1 MDSNEIR
8 RRFVD
13 YFASRDH
20 LRVPSGSLV
29 PPAWDTSVLITTAG
43 MQPLKQYFL
52 GLDVPPSPRMT
63 SVQKCFRTVDIEEVG
78 RTARHLT
85 FFEMMGNFS
94 VGDYF
99 KKVAVD
105 AAFDLAT
112 SADGFGLDPDHI
124 WTTVFRGDERVGAD
138 EEAIALWR
146 DVGIPAERIVRLGS
160 DNFWQAGPVG
170 PCGPS
175 SELFI
180 DRGERLGCGDPDCA
194 PGCDCDRFLEF
205 WNLVFMQYNMLEGGG
220 LEPLPRPSIDTGC
233 GVERLAS
240 LVQGVDTVF
249 ETDVFAG
256 LIESLCGW
264 GGAEFGRDPAVTKS
278 LKVIADHGRGMS
290 FLATDGIEPDR
301 EGRGYVLRRVI
312 RRAVLHGARVGLDE
326 PFLSRLHGRVVELM
340 GDDNPELRQHA
351 AHVSELL
358 SAEESRFADTLEIG
372 GRMLDDILAKGGDVS
387 ADDAFRLHDTYGFPF
402 ELTAEIAGEHGRS
415 IDESGFA
422 ELMEQQRNR
431 ARAAIGG
438 KGGEDAGVFAREA
451 GFTTEFVGYENLDLT
466 TQVGALRESGD
477 GTLLVKLRES
487 PFYAKG
493 GGQVADAGWLESE
506 SGRAAVEDVI
516 RLDDDQVLVAR
527 LERGELH
534 SGDKVRARVDAAR
547 RRPTMA
553 NHTAT
558 HLLHRA
564 LRGVLG
570 EHVTQAGSYVGPD
583 KLRFDFRHSAS
594 LEPSELARV
603 EQLVNDDVVAN
614 HPLRTFITS
623 QDHARELGAM
633 MLFGEKYGEHV
644 RVVEIADVSREL
656 CGGTHVRSTAEIG
669 PFVVLRESS
678 SSQGVRR
685 IEAIT
690 SAAALEHL
698 RERSREADRLAGEL
712 AERDAE
718 LRRLRARGGGG
729 GGGGG
734 SANGADAALEAAAV
748 DADGVR
754 VVAAAIEGADSD
766 ELLQTS
772 DRLKARLAPAVVV
785 LGSAADG
792 KVHIVANFDQRVV
805 ERGLSAVDVIR
816 EVAPLVGG
824 GGGGRPTMARAGGS
838 QPDGL
843 DQALAQAKALVLE
856 KLGAPA

>member
-1 MDSNEIR
+1 MQSKEIR
-8 RRFVD
+8 RRFID

-52 GLDVPPSPRMT
+52 GLDTPPSPRMT
-63 SVQKCFRTVDIEEVG
+63 GVQKCFRTVDIDEVG

-99 KKVAVD
+99 KKAAVD
-105 AAFDLAT
+105 AAFELST
-112 SADGFGLDPDHI
+112 SADGFGLDPDRI
-124 WTTVFRGDERVGAD
+124 WTTVYRGDEQVDAD

-146 DVGIPAERIVRLGS
+146 EVGIPAERIVRLGS

-180 DRGERLGCGDPDCA
+180 DRGARLGCGKPDCA

-220 LEPLPRPSIDTGC
+220 LETLPRPSIDTGS
-233 GVERLAS
+233 GVERVAS

-256 LIESLCGW
+256 LIDSVCAW
-264 GGAEFGRDPAVTKS
+264 GGAEFGGDPTVTKS

-312 RRAVLHGARVGLDE
+312 RRAVLHGSRVGLDE
-326 PFLSRLHGRVVELM
+326 PFLSRLHARVVELM

-358 SAEESRFADTLEIG
+358 AAEESRFADTLEIG

-415 IDESGFA
+415 VDESGFA

-438 KGGEDAGVFAREA
+438 KAGEDVGVFAREA
-451 GFTTEFVGYENLDLT
+451 GFTTEFVGYENLDVT
-466 TQVGALRESGD
+466 TQVGALRELGD

-506 SGRAAVEDVI
+506 SGRAAVEDVV

-534 SGDKVRARVDAAR
+534 AGDKVRARVDAAR

-583 KLRFDFRHSAS
+583 KLRFDFRHSAP
-594 LEPSELARV
+594 LEPAELARV
-603 EQLVNDDVVAN
+603 EQLVNDDVVAS
-614 HPLRTFITS
+614 HLLRTFVTS
-623 QDHARELGAM
+623 QEHARELGAM

-656 CGGTHVRSTAEIG
+656 CGGTHVRSTAEVG

-698 RERSREADRLAGEL
+698 RERSREVDRLAGEL

-729 GGGGG
+729 GGGSTNG
-734 SANGADAALEAAAV
+734 GADAALAAAAV
-748 DADGVR
+748 DAGGVR

-785 LGSAADG
+785 LGSATDG
-792 KVHIVANFDQRVV
+792 KVHLVANFDPQAV

-856 KLGAPA
+856 KLG